1 MKRLTCALAF
11 VLLAALPR
19 AASAFPSWMQEGKA
33 GRFMFNLKL
42 GPAATLK
49 AFSYG
54 SPVGTVEVDHRAQ
67 GAIVFDFGISLDQ
80 AHNAYILLGLQFQA
94 NADSDYGSWI
104 MLPVGFEYDIPIHAV
119 PGLYICPRFSLGYA
133 AFVYNSSGTNDNV
146 NAGFILPEVEGKFI
160 FNRRWNVGFQPFS
173 LPVFF
178 GSQCFNGGHG
188 CVTVTWVSW
197 RVLFSGGV
205 NF

>member
-1 MKRLTCALAF
+1 MKRLARALAI
-11 VLLAALPR
+11 VLLASLPT

-49 AFSYG
+49 AFSFSNMG
-54 SPVGTVEVDHRAQ
+54 VTFEADRRAQ

-104 MLPVGFEYDIPIHAV
+104 MLPVGFEYDIAIHAV
-119 PGLYICPRFSLGYA
+119 PGLYICPRASLGYA
-133 AFVYNSSGTNDNV
+133 AFVYNSSGVNDNV
-146 NAGFILPEVEGKFI
+146 NAGFFMPEVEGKFI

-173 LPVFF
+173 LPIFF
-178 GSQCFNGGHG
+178 GSQCFNGRF
-188 CVTVTWVSW
+188 CQTVTWVSW